1 MALALELAK
10 TESRLSY
17 SASIKKRI
25 REVKD
30 EIAHAGKYHKRDLTK
45 YLHRL
50 QKEMFIIEREQQKS
64 VADQRRSTA
73 ARTTF
78 QTGE

>member
-1 MALALELAK
+1 MALELAK
-10 TESRLSY
+10 MESRLSY
-17 SASIKKRI
+17 SVSIKKRI

-50 QKEMFIIEREQQKS
+50 QKELFIIEREQQES
-64 VADQRRSTA
+64 VAN
-73 ARTTF
+73 
-78 QTGE
+78 